1 MLEGRDCISVIL
13 APCNPWE
20 SDSQNIGT
28 WYIIGKMMNSFID
41 DVGTGLKCGYMVN
54 SGVSSGCWQ
63 EKRGKSPVKLEI
75 VVTCGGGDIVIITSG
90 AMGNSGAQSLLKGES
105 SQLVTVVQAFWTEW
119 DEGQLG

>member
-1 MLEGRDCISVIL
+1 MTLLPGSLIEVDLLRTLSR
-13 APCNPWE
+13 
-20 SDSQNIGT
+20 T
-28 WYIIGKMMNSFID
+28 GKMMNSFID
-41 DVGTGLKCGYMVN
+41 DVGIGLKCGYMVN

-90 AMGNSGAQSLLKGES
+90 AMGNRGAQSLLKGES